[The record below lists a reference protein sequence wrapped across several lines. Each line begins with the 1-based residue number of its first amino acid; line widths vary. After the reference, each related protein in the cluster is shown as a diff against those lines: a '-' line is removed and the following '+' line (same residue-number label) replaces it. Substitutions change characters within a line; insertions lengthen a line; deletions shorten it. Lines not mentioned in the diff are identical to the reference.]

1 MPPITCP
8 NCSQAFEGD
17 ARYCPH
23 CGAEVALSDAKTVLS
38 APDAGPVTGWDSIE
52 ATLKQATEGR
62 YEIESTLGRGGM
74 GAVYRAHDRV
84 LDCSVAIKVML
95 PDSGFD
101 ESGVERFRQEART
114 IAGLRHAN
122 IVKVQDLREYRGLHF
137 FVLDYIPGR
146 SLDKIIARGP
156 LPIPV
161 IRLWLSQVAS
171 ALDLAH
177 RRGVIHRDIKPANI
191 LIDTE
196 GNAVLTD
203 FGIAKLQTNLKWK
216 TVTGGFLGTPQ
227 YASPEQWKGQPV
239 TAASDQYSLG
249 IVAYAMLAGSP
260 PFDGDSISELLL
272 AHTGK
277 EPDALGDLRPDCPP
291 ELAAAVHRMLAKDP
305 GDRWPGMRELMSVLG
320 SVPAPGHPAW
330 SQAATLAGGQV
341 PEIGPEAETWVTPP
355 PAKGPSRSL
364 STKLSLWIKPRRKR
378 LAVGGVAFGAVLALL
393 IAWPGREPS
402 APAASTDQAAP
413 SLPTDQAAAS
423 QTAGQ
428 RAPAQ
433 DAVAQTTERT
443 GGEVSESPVVNAA
456 ALRMTLPQ
464 TSVRV
469 GDTIRPTV
477 TMLDAG
483 GRPIGAAAA
492 PAFFA
497 ADDRVTRVVG
507 GYVVAV
513 GPGTTRVSARAGQL
527 NAEAGVSVAP
537 VVPVF
542 SSVSAGAEHT
552 CGVTAEGT
560 VFCWGGNGR
569 ARVAPGLGERQLVPF
584 PSRSGLRSVSAGGDF
599 TCALGRDGS
608 VACWGVLAA
617 PAGRFR
623 TLTSG
628 LGYACG
634 ITGAGSAACWG
645 ANDHGQLGDGTT
657 VDRAAGAQVGADAA
671 FEMLAAGD
679 THACGLLEGRVY
691 CWGSDERGQTGTGA
705 LQAGYVTRP
714 TEIEG
719 DYPYLTFVTAGT
731 HHTCVLTRTGT
742 ALCWG
747 ANDYGQLGDG
757 SSQPRSAPRPVRP
770 PMGANANLTFETLS
784 AGERHTCGIARTKRL
799 YCWGDNRF
807 GQLGDG
813 TTTQRV
819 VPVRVG
825 VDASF
830 VAVSAGG
837 SHTCGVTDSGITYCW
852 GANESGQLGDGTVQQ
867 RSRPV
872 TPGQTATG
880 GP

>member
-8 NCSQAFEGD
+8 NCSQTFEGD

-23 CGAEVALSDAKTVLS
+23 CGAEVASSDAKTVLS
-38 APDAGPVTGWDSIE
+38 APDAGPVAGWDSIE
-52 ATLKQATEGR
+52 DTLKQATEGR
-62 YEIESTLGRGGM
+62 YMIEATLGRGGM
-74 GAVYRAHDRV
+74 GAVYRAHDQV
-84 LDCSVAIKVML
+84 LDCTVAIKVML
-95 PDSGFD
+95 PGVGLD
-101 ESGVERFRQEART
+101 ESAVERFRQEART

-122 IVKVQDLREYRGLHF
+122 IVKVQDLREFRGLHF

-161 IRLWLSQVAS
+161 IRLWLAQVAS

-203 FGIAKLQTNLKWK
+203 FGIAKLQVNPKWK

-227 YASPEQWKGQPV
+227 YASPEQWRGQPV
-239 TAASDQYSLG
+239 TAESDQYSLG
-249 IVAYAMLAGSP
+249 IVAYAMLAGAP
-260 PFDGDSISELLL
+260 PFDGDSISELAL
-272 AHTGK
+272 AHTGG
-277 EPDALGDLRPDCPP
+277 EPNPLGDLRPDCPRD
-291 ELAAAVHRMLAKDP
+291 LAAAVHRMLAKGP
-305 GDRWPGMRELMSVLG
+305 ADRWPGMRELIGVLG
-320 SVPAPGHPAW
+320 SVPAPGDPTW
-330 SQAATLAGGQV
+330 SQAAALAGGRV
-341 PEIGPEAETWVTPP
+341 PDIAAEAETWVTPP
-355 PAKGPSRSL
+355 PAKGPTRSL
-364 STKLSLWIKPRRKR
+364 STKVSLWIKPRRKR

-402 APAASTDQAAP
+402 VPATATDQAA
-413 SLPTDQAAAS
+413 SAVPTDQPAPEQGAPQTGVQPSETGSETPVAS
-423 QTAGQ
+423 
-428 RAPAQ
+428 
-433 DAVAQTTERT
+433 
-443 GGEVSESPVVNAA
+443 AA
-456 ALRMTLPQ
+456 ALRLTLPE
-464 TSVRV
+464 TTVRV

-477 TMLDAG
+477 TLLDAG
-483 GRPIGAAAA
+483 DRPIGAATT

-497 ADDRVTRVVG
+497 ANDRVTRVVG
-507 GYVVAV
+507 GYLVAV
-513 GPGTTRVSARAGQL
+513 GPGTTRISARAGRL
-527 NAEAGVSVAP
+527 DAEAGVSVAP
-537 VVPVF
+537 VVPAF

-584 PSRSGLRSVSAGGDF
+584 PSRSGFGLVSAGGNF

-608 VACWGVLAA
+608 VSCWGVLAP

-628 LGYACG
+628 SGYACG

-645 ANDHGQLGDGTT
+645 ANDRGQLGDGTT
-657 VDRAAGAQVGADAA
+657 AARAAGAQVSSDVN
-671 FEMLAAGD
+671 FEMVAAGD
-679 THACGLLEGRVY
+679 THACGLLEGHVY

-705 LQAGYVTRP
+705 LQTGYVTRP

-719 DYPYLTFVTAGT
+719 DYPYLSFVTAGT

-747 ANDYGQLGDG
+747 ANDFGQLGDG

-770 PMGANANLTFETLS
+770 PMGGNAALTFETLS
-784 AGERHTCGIARTKRL
+784 AGQRHTCAIARTKRL

-819 VPVRVG
+819 VPVRVNAN
-825 VDASF
+825 ASF
-830 VAVSAGG
+830 VEVSAGG